1 MSAAIIPRSLVW
13 ATNIDVLPL
22 DHVVVRREGYLVV
35 RSPSNPMHYWGNLLL
50 FDEPPRPDD
59 GSRWERLF
67 EREFAGEP
75 RTRHRTFAW
84 DRADGALGAALE
96 EFVGRGYD
104 LEQTVGL
111 IALREQIRPH
121 RRANREVVVRALDP
135 AGDAELWDAV
145 VEVQV
150 ASRDER
156 ESEDEHREFSR
167 TRQGDLRQ
175 LFELGRGAWFV
186 ALDPD
191 SGQVAGSCGVVV
203 TGTRGRFQ
211 AVDTAARYRRR
222 GICSRLLVEAAHRS
236 AARYGAERFVIAAD
250 PGYHAL
256 GLYESLGFARAERV
270 CGACRRPR

>member
-1 MSAAIIPRSLVW
+1 MSAAIVPRSLVW
-13 ATNIDVLPL
+13 ATDIDVLPL
-22 DHVVVRREGYLVV
+22 DRVVLRREAYLVV

-50 FDEPPRPDD
+50 FDEPPGPDD

-150 ASRDER
+150 ASRDE
-156 ESEDEHREFSR
+156 
-167 TRQGDLRQ
+167 
-175 LFELGRGAWFV
+175 
-186 ALDPD
+186 
-191 SGQVAGSCGVVV
+191 
-203 TGTRGRFQ
+203 
-211 AVDTAARYRRR
+211 
-222 GICSRLLVEAAHRS
+222 
-236 AARYGAERFVIAAD
+236 
-250 PGYHAL
+250 
-256 GLYESLGFARAERV
+256 
-270 CGACRRPR
+270 